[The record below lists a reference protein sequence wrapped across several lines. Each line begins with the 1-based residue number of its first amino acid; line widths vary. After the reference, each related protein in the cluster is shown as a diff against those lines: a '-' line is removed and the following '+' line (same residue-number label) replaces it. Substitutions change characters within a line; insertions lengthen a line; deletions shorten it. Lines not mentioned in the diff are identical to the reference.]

1 MRTHRYTLL
10 TAVLLLLCTT
20 AMAQF
25 NPGNPA
31 EPQTYYRLTVKAV
44 PAEAATLSGGGNYY
58 RGTKVTV
65 AATATDTRWKFI
77 EWVDEDGNVKSTSSS
92 FSYTT
97 TATPATLTAR
107 YEEAAVSAL
116 TLTANYAA
124 GGTLSGA
131 GTYRVGTT
139 VTVSAS
145 VKSTFVFG
153 AWTNAAGDTVSV
165 ERSFKYTTTERD
177 TTFIANYR
185 YTPGNPSEPS
195 PTKAKHR
202 VWFTSNPSD
211 ACTFDKASGNDLVSE
226 GSNYTV
232 TANAKT
238 NWSFI
243 NWTDAE
249 TGDTLT
255 NTRSITI
262 NMGTKDRRLVANFV
276 FTPGGI
282 AEPGT
287 STKERY
293 SLYGFNHRFYNGQTT
308 LFPVYLENT
317 GQVKALTFSLLVP
330 NTLTVGNACTTMRTS
345 GYEIQSTAESYST
358 DTTLVTYTL
367 SGGSLIAGNNGKVL
381 EIELS
386 AADESINGLYRLRF
400 IGGTVTLDSGD
411 RDLTFHDGFA
421 DVQVDESDLLAAFT
435 HEQYMNR
442 VQFTDQ
448 SIHAQN
454 VEWHFGDGAVD
465 TIPNPMHIYAEPGT
479 YHVSLT
485 AYGAFSQNIAEKVIV
500 INAPSTWTAEGDF
513 TLDHERRSARNFTS
527 MSEMMTLLSQ
537 CKVTGDIAVT
547 VRNNTN
553 YCLDTTNDGI
563 MDVLEALST
572 SLGTTRK
579 MRFSTNENPD
589 TLYFTTDGSSE
600 ALTKVFRLLQRME
613 GSNVAF
619 FVDDFCVNV
628 SLLSSLTSQT
638 VLTRNASDVVPF
650 SDVCASDHF
659 AISWQ
664 MTLASSTVSGY
675 TESGIGD
682 IPSMTLISTSRTQ
695 GSVIYSITAT
705 LDEETVYTGTYTF
718 YVNPNP
724 EIDPDDQAALTLL
737 YNTLGGTLWTKQ
749 WNVENANIDDNWTG
763 VTFDVDGHVTAIALS
778 SNNLAGSLP
787 SEDFTLPYL
796 KSLNLSSNG
805 LTGDIA
811 SFVANLPQLTTLN
824 LSRNRFTTLDATLP
838 STITSVDLG
847 YQYANFAIT
856 ELPSQTLTLNAEMQ
870 PEIGSILSYNH
881 SSQDFTSRPRLNIY
895 TESGNTYLGRLDYSN
910 DAYKLTLSG
919 DYRQASGT
927 AVKLIANNGTA
938 SGSFV
943 RATFVFD
950 AGDANIDGTVDV
962 LDAQHTINYIIGTA
976 SGYFNY
982 TAANTYS
989 DALINVQDV
998 VCTVNLFLDADAGG
1012 NSSARRA
1019 KAKALDSDIESMGTV
1034 WAEDGYLLLS
1044 SQLPIAALDITLH
1057 GISSDQLSLN
1067 LSQKRWQLITR
1078 DNAEGCRVVL
1088 LSPIGDT
1095 IDATTEMGFLRI
1107 SSDND
1112 LNDAVIAIDAAD
1124 PSAQPV
1130 LLTAGKATGI
1140 HAMNLEETHNEE
1152 VVYDLQGRRISS
1164 DARVSGLYIMNGKKT
1179 IIK

>member
-1 MRTHRYTLL
+1 MLQ
-10 TAVLLLLCTT
+10 TAVLLMLSTT
-20 AMAQF
+20 VRAQF

-31 EPQTYYRLTVKAV
+31 EPQTAYRLTVQAD
-44 PAEAATLSGGGNYY
+44 PSEAATVSGNGRYTAGSHVN
-58 RGTKVTV
+58 VS
-65 AATATDTRWKFI
+65 ATASNVRWKFI
-77 EWVDEDGNVKSTSSS
+77 RWTDAAGNEKSKNSS

-97 TATPATLTAR
+97 IAADDVLTAH
-107 YEEAAVSAL
+107 YEEVAVSTI
-116 TLTANYAA
+116 TLTANFAA
-124 GGTLSGA
+124 GGTLTGA
-131 GTYRVGTT
+131 GTYQEGTK
-139 VTVSAS
+139 VTIKAS
-145 VKSTFVFG
+145 INNSFTFVS
-153 AWTNAAGDTVSV
+153 WTDAEGTVVSNTAQ
-165 ERSFKYTTTERD
+165 FTYTTTAQD
-177 TTFIANYR
+177 AAFTANYR
-185 YTPGNPSEPS
+185 YTPSNPAEPT

-202 VWFTSNPSD
+202 VWFTCDPAGSATFTKTSGADAVAEGAAYSVKANPASQFVFVNWSD
-211 ACTFDKASGNDLVSE
+211 ADTG
-226 GSNYTV
+226 
-232 TANAKT
+232 
-238 NWSFI
+238 
-243 NWTDAE
+243 E
-249 TGDTLT
+249 TISTSATLNLT
-255 NTRSITI
+255 
-262 NMGTKDRRLVANFV
+262 MGTADRHLVAHCV
-276 FTPGGI
+276 FEPSGI
-282 AEPGT
+282 PEPGSDT
-287 STKERY
+287 REHY
-293 SLYGFNHRFYNGQTT
+293 ALYGFNHRFFNGKTT
-308 LFPVYLENT
+308 LYPIYLENT
-317 GQVKALTFSLLVP
+317 GNVTALTFTLVLP
-330 NTLTVGNACTTMRTS
+330 TALTAGDAQTTLRSS
-345 GYEIQSTAESYST
+345 GYTVNTITDASTEGFIRY
-358 DTTLVTYTL
+358 TYTL
-367 SGGSLIAGNNGKVL
+367 SGGSTLAGHNGKVL
-381 EIELS
+381 EIALS
-386 AADESINGLYRLRF
+386 AVDETVNGTFDIRFEEGTATLANGMSTLSLR
-400 IGGTVTLDSGD
+400 
-411 RDLTFHDGFA
+411 DGRA
-421 DVQVDESDLLAAFT
+421 EVAVDESDLLAAFT

-553 YCLDTTNDGI
+553 YSLDTTNDGI

-628 SLLSSLTSQT
+628 SLLSTHTSQT

-675 TESGIGD
+675 TENGIGD

-749 WNVENANIDDNWTG
+749 WNVENANIDGNWTG

-787 SEDFTLPYL
+787 SEGFTLPYL

-824 LSRNRFTTLDATLP
+824 LSRNRFTTLDAALP
-838 STITSVDLG
+838 STIASVDLG

-856 ELPSQTLTLNAEMQ
+856 DLPSQTLTLNAEMQ

-895 TESGNTYLGRLDYSN
+895 TESSNTYLGRLDYSN

-919 DYRQASGT
+919 DYRQSSGT

-943 RATFVFD
+943 RATLVFD
-950 AGDANIDGTVDV
+950 AGDANIDGAVDV
-962 LDAQHTINYIIGTA
+962 LDAQHTINYILQRS
-976 SGYFNY
+976 SGLFNESAADTY
-982 TAANTYS
+982 T
-989 DALINVQDV
+989 DQLINVQDV
-998 VCTVNLFLDADAGG
+998 VCTVNLFLVQEPTEENSSTARRSMNKGANIADAVLHLSEGIL
-1012 NSSARRA
+1012 SM
-1019 KAKALDSDIESMGTV
+1019 DSEAPV
-1034 WAEDGYLLLS
+1034 
-1044 SQLPIAALDITLH
+1044 AALDI
-1057 GISSDQLSLN
+1057 SLTGVHSTDIR
-1067 LSQKRWQLITR
+1067 LLLPQSRWQMIAH
-1078 DNAEGCRVVL
+1078 DNSEGVRLVL
-1088 LSPIGDT
+1088 LSPTGDT
-1095 IDATTEMGFLRI
+1095 IPIHAATLIAFSQEATMTHAMA
-1107 SSDND
+1107 SDENAQALKVCFD
-1112 LNDAVIAIDAAD
+1112 ERTSME
-1124 PSAQPV
+1124 PSAPQTNDNIYFDLFGRQLYDYPSQR
-1130 LLTAGKATGI
+1130 GI
-1140 HAMNLEETHNEE
+1140 
-1152 VVYDLQGRRISS
+1152 
-1164 DARVSGLYIMNGKKT
+1164 YIINGKKM
-1179 IIK
+1179 ILK

>member
-58 RGTKVTV
+58 KGTKVTV
-65 AATATDTRWKFI
+65 AATATDAKWKFI

-185 YTPGNPSEPS
+185 YVPTNPAEPT

-202 VWFTSNPSD
+202 VWFTSNPSN
-211 ACTFDKASGNDLVSE
+211 AGSFNYTSGNDLVSE

-232 TANAKT
+232 TATAKS

-255 NTRSITI
+255 NTRSVTI

-381 EIELS
+381 EMELS

-485 AYGAFSQNIAEKVIV
+485 AYGAFTQNIAEKVIV

-513 TLDHERRSARNFTS
+513 TLDHDRRSARNFTS
-527 MSEMMTLLSQ
+527 MSEMLTLLSQ

-553 YCLDTTNDGI
+553 YSLDTTNDGI

-638 VLTRNASDVVPF
+638 VLTHNASEVVPL
-650 SDVCASDHF
+650 SEVCASDLF
-659 AISWQ
+659 AIRWQ

-675 TESGIGD
+675 TENGTGD
-682 IPSMTLISTSRTQ
+682 IPAMTLISTSRTQ
-695 GSVIYSITAT
+695 GNVIYSITAT
-705 LDEETVYTGTYTF
+705 LDDETVYTGTYTF

-724 EIDPDDQAALTLL
+724 EIAPDDQAALAVL
-737 YNTLGGTLWTKQ
+737 YNALGGTLWTKQ
-749 WNVENANIDDNWTG
+749 WNVENALIDGNWTG

-787 SEDFTLPYL
+787 SEGFALPYL

-824 LSRNRFTTLDATLP
+824 LSRNKFTTLDAALP

-856 ELPSQTLTLNAEMQ
+856 ELPSQTLTLSAEMQ

-895 TESGNTYLGRLDYSN
+895 TESSNTYLGRLDYSN

-943 RATFVFD
+943 RATLIFD
-950 AGDANIDGTVDV
+950 AGDANIDGAVDV
-962 LDAQHTINYIIGTA
+962 LDAQHTINYILLRQ
-976 SGYFNY
+976 SGLFNFS
-982 TAANTYS
+982 AANTY
-989 DALINVQDV
+989 DDNVINVQDV
-998 VCTVNLFLDADAGG
+998 VCTVNYILELDPQPKTAFGRDRVSWQEAVNDFSGELRMEG
-1012 NSSARRA
+1012 EQ
-1019 KAKALDSDIESMGTV
+1019 LILCSDVSV
-1034 WAEDGYLLLS
+1034 
-1044 SQLPIAALDITLH
+1044 AALCIELR
-1057 GISSDQLSLN
+1057 GVSSDDLSLR
-1067 LSQKRWQLITR
+1067 LPHSRWQLITR
-1078 DNAEGCRVVL
+1078 DIPQG
-1088 LSPIGDT
+1088 
-1095 IDATTEMGFLRI
+1095 LRI
-1107 SSDND
+1107 AIISTAGSDLSSGITTL
-1112 LNDAVIAIDAAD
+1112 LN
-1124 PSAQPV
+1124 
-1130 LLTAGKATGI
+1130 LTAEAEIVSVT
-1140 HAMNLEETHNEE
+1140 ACD
-1152 VVYDLQGRRISS
+1152 V
-1164 DARVSGLYIMNGKKT
+1164 DARSLSLRIGQASSITPSIKEDSCGIITDILGRQCTTPLTEKGVYIKYGKKY
-1179 IIK
+1179 IVK